1 MANQIFTRTDGK
13 DEFRWFLSQDGE
25 RVLIEAKYANAWV
38 PAAEVSVLEAKLTMK
53 MCSWQDSP
61 PSPTKT
67 TGWIITSS
75 RCGCPGCPGWTTW

>member
-53 MCSWQDSP
+53 MCSWQDSLLLF
-61 PSPTKT
+61 
-67 TGWIITSS
+67 GIVEEL
-75 RCGCPGCPGWTTW
+75 CGEHAAEKAA

>member
-13 DEFRWFLSQDGE
+13 DEFHWFLSQDGE

-61 PSPTKT
+61 LLF
-67 TGWIITSS
+67 GIVVEL
-75 RCGCPGCPGWTTW
+75 CGELAAEKAA

>member
-38 PAAEVSVLEAKLTMK
+38 PAAEVSVSEAKLTMK

-61 PSPTKT
+61 LLF
-67 TGWIITSS
+67 GIVEEL
-75 RCGCPGCPGWTTW
+75 CGELAAEKAA